1 MSKVCVEEFSV
12 NVKKINNGNSKRIE
26 ILRDDVVYY
35 SIVIE
40 GDNYDTT
47 IFEQD
52 ENGVFIKILLLDGSV
67 MYTSVYNK
75 NGVEYMENIRHHKPK
90 QIIQS
95 TKHLC

>member
-52 ENGVFIKILLLDGSV
+52 ENGV
-67 MYTSVYNK
+67 
-75 NGVEYMENIRHHKPK
+75 EYMENIRHHKPK